1 MCQMKLLIAAT
12 AIVIV
17 TMCTSGTVSCFAAD
31 DVVPHIEAIQ
41 KVAKQGEGAPAA
53 QKAVQA
59 LNNVAPENL
68 IVILKAFGEASP
80 LSRNYFRSVIETIAQ
95 KHSTELPVDALVAH
109 IKDQKGDPRS
119 RTLAF
124 ELIERAAADDAVALI
139 PQFLNDPSP
148 ELRRRAVQQ
157 LIDQADAE
165 LKADNKEKALAH
177 FQKAL
182 SGAVDNDQ
190 VEKIVEPL
198 KELGVEVNLPK
209 HFGFLTA
216 WHVIGPFDNREG
228 IGYDAVYP
236 PETEFSE
243 NGGTIDL
250 KGTSQGLIDGKEKEV
265 SWQKLETKDDYGIVD
280 VAEKV
285 HPYKGA
291 VMYATV
297 DYVSPKAQ
305 TVEIRLGTP
314 NAWKVWVN
322 GKIAFSREEYHR
334 GMSLDQ
340 YRVPVKLKSGRN
352 RILLKLCQN
361 EQEQDW
367 AQRYQYQLRISDET
381 GAAVLPISKEKQ

>member
-1 MCQMKLLIAAT
+1 MCQIRLLIAALVM
-12 AIVIV
+12 IS
-17 TMCTSGTVSCFAAD
+17 TSGTVSIFAAD
-31 DVVPHIEAIQ
+31 SVAPHIEAIQ
-41 KVAKQGEGAPAA
+41 KLGKQGEGAAAA
-53 QKAVQA
+53 QKAVKA
-59 LNNVAPENL
+59 LNDIAPENL
-68 IVILKAFGEASP
+68 VVILKAFGQASP

-95 KHSTELPVDALVAH
+95 KHSAKLPVAALVEHVNDRKA
-109 IKDQKGDPRS
+109 DPRS

-124 ELIERAAADDAVALI
+124 ELVERAAADDAAALV
-139 PQFLNDPSP
+139 PGFLNDPSP

-165 LKADNKEKALAH
+165 LKDDNKEKAQSI

-182 SGAVDNDQ
+182 TGAVDNDQ

-198 KELGVEVNLPK
+198 KGLGVEVNLPK

-228 IGYDAVYP
+228 IGYEAVYP
-236 PETEFSE
+236 PEIEFKDS
-243 NGGTIDL
+243 GAVDL
-250 KGTSQGLIDGKEKEV
+250 KGTSQGLVDGKKKEV
-265 SWQKLETKDDYGIVD
+265 RWQKLETKDDYGIVD
-280 VAEKV
+280 IAKNV

-340 YRVPVKLKSGRN
+340 YRVPVKLKPGRN

-367 AQRYQYQLRISDET
+367 AQRYQYQLRVSDET
-381 GAAVLPISKEKQ
+381 GAAVLPASDNKQ

>member
-1 MCQMKLLIAAT
+1 MCQIRLLIAVA
-12 AIVIV
+12 V
-17 TMCTSGTVSCFAAD
+17 MFSTSGTVSCFAAD
-31 DVVPHIEAIQ
+31 DIAPHIEAIQ
-41 KVAKQGEGAPAA
+41 KIGKQGEGAPAA
-53 QKAVQA
+53 QKAVKA
-59 LNNVAPENL
+59 LSNVGPENL
-68 IVILKAFGEASP
+68 VGILKAFGEASP
-80 LSRNYFRSVIETIAQ
+80 LSRNYFRGAIETIAQ
-95 KHSTELPVDALVAH
+95 KHAADLPVDALVAH
-109 IKDQKGDPRS
+109 IKDKKGDARS

-124 ELIERAAADDAVALI
+124 ELIEITAADDAEALV
-139 PQFLNDPSP
+139 PGFLNDPSP

-157 LIDQADAE
+157 LIDEADAE
-165 LKADNKEKALAH
+165 LKADNKEKAQAV

-182 SGAVDNDQ
+182 AGAVDNDQ

-198 KELGVEVNLPK
+198 KELGVEVNLPR

-228 IGYDAVYP
+228 VGYDAVYS
-236 PETEFSE
+236 PETEFTE
-243 NGGTIDL
+243 NGAVEL
-250 KGTSQGLIDGKEKEV
+250 KGTAQGLIDGKEQEV
-265 SWQKLETKDDYGIVD
+265 NWQKLETKDDYGIID
-280 VAEKV
+280 IAENV

-334 GMSLDQ
+334 GMRLDQ
-340 YRVPVKLKSGRN
+340 YRVPVKLNAGRN

-381 GAAVLPISKEKQ
+381 GAAVLPASADKE

>member
-1 MCQMKLLIAAT
+1 MCQIRLLIAVA
-12 AIVIV
+12 V
-17 TMCTSGTVSCFAAD
+17 MFSTSGTVSCFAAD
-31 DVVPHIEAIQ
+31 DIAPHIEAIQ
-41 KVAKQGEGAPAA
+41 KIGKQGEGAPAA
-53 QKAVQA
+53 QKAVKA
-59 LNNVAPENL
+59 LSNVGPENL
-68 IVILKAFGEASP
+68 VGILKAFGEASP
-80 LSRNYFRSVIETIAQ
+80 LSRNYFRGAIETIAQ
-95 KHSTELPVDALVAH
+95 KHAAELPVDALVAH
-109 IKDQKGDPRS
+109 IKDKKGDARS

-124 ELIERAAADDAVALI
+124 ELIENTAADDAEALV
-139 PQFLNDPSP
+139 PGFLNDPSP

-157 LIDQADAE
+157 LIDEADAE
-165 LKADNKEKALAH
+165 LKADNKEKAQAV

-182 SGAVDNDQ
+182 AGAVDNDQ

-198 KELGVEVNLPK
+198 KELGVEVNLPR

-228 IGYDAVYP
+228 VGYDAVYS
-236 PETEFSE
+236 PETEFTE
-243 NGGTIDL
+243 NGAVEL
-250 KGTSQGLIDGKEKEV
+250 KGTAQGLIDGKEQEV
-265 SWQKLETKDDYGIVD
+265 NWQKLETKDDYGIID
-280 VAEKV
+280 IAENV

-334 GMSLDQ
+334 GMRLDQ
-340 YRVPVKLKSGRN
+340 YRVPVKLNAGRN
-352 RILLKLCQN
+352 RLLLKLCQN

-381 GAAVLPISKEKQ
+381 GAAVLPASADKE